1 MGRANP
7 LHTGMTPR
15 MRDAQCRREGGREV
29 TGGHPDRHGEDEVPA
44 VTRTS
49 QDQAGEVEV
58 RPGPGDTESA
68 GAGRR
73 IPELSRT
80 ARET

>member
-29 TGGHPDRHGEDEVPA
+29 TGGHPDRHGEDEG
-44 VTRTS
+44 TGGDK
-49 QDQAGEVEV
+49 DQP
-58 RPGPGDTESA
+58 RPDRGG
-68 GAGRR
+68 
-73 IPELSRT
+73 
-80 ARET
+80 